1 MQPVKVLVVG
11 ASYGSL
17 LASKLLMAGHSVTL
31 VGRTE
36 EAALINER
44 GTLVRMPI
52 RGHDGL
58 TTVESRSLPGVLS
71 AAVPL
76 AVDPSQYDLAV
87 LAIQEPQA
95 ASSGLR
101 ELLEA
106 LGKAGTPCM
115 SIMNMPPLPYLAR
128 LPGVDVDACRYCYTD
143 PTVWDHL
150 DPHLMTLCSPDP
162 QAFRPPDEP
171 DNILQVR
178 LPTNFKAARFESA
191 DHTAILRRLEA
202 DIAASRLPTDEGE
215 IELPVK
221 LRVHESV
228 FVPLAKWSMLIAGN
242 YRCIQENG
250 VRSIKDAVHSDVDAA
265 RSMYTW
271 VADLCKALGAVE
283 EDLVPFEK
291 YARAAEGLTSPS
303 SAARAVAGGAPEIER
318 VDLLV
323 KTLAAQKGMQ
333 SAEIDDIVDLVDGH
347 LEENRKRTRR

>member
-1 MQPVKVLVVG
+1 M
-11 ASYGSL
+11 
-17 LASKLLMAGHSVTL
+17 TL
-31 VGRTE
+31 VGRAE

-44 GTLVRMPI
+44 GTIVRMPV
-52 RGHDGL
+52 RGRGGL

-76 AVDPSQYDLAV
+76 AVDPGQYDLAV

-128 LPGVDVDACRYCYTD
+128 LPDVDVDACRQCYTD
-143 PTVWDHL
+143 PALWDHL
-150 DPHLMTLCSPDP
+150 DPQLMTLCSPDP

-171 DNILQVR
+171 DNVLQVR

-191 DHTAILRRLEA
+191 EHTAVLRRLEA
-202 DIAASRLPTDEGE
+202 DIAASRLPTDDGE

-221 LRVHESV
+221 LRVHESA

-242 YRCIQENG
+242 YRCIQADG
-250 VRSIKDAVHSDVDAA
+250 VRSIKEAVHSDLDAT
-265 RSMYTW
+265 RRVYTW
-271 VADLCKALGAVE
+271 VGEVCQALGAAE

-291 YARAAEGLTSPS
+291 YVRAAEGLTSPS

-333 SAEIDDIVDLVDGH
+333 SDEVDGIVELVHGH
-347 LEENRKRTRR
+347 LEENRKRTQR